1 MKKLK
6 TRSFTPLIPL
16 ILLVICF
23 LAYGVMI
30 PELGYY
36 WDDWPYAWINHM
48 FGPAGYPAFVSSDRP
63 HSAWIFMGLTTLLG
77 ERPLGYQ
84 ISGLL
89 LYWLCAV
96 LFWLLLRMVW
106 PRHEKEALW
115 AAMIF
120 TVYPGFLGHPN
131 ALIYNHHFAA
141 MALYLFSFIAM
152 VRALGEQGKRWWW
165 HIPAVLALVISQFSI
180 EYYIGWEAARLIVI
194 WVALTGNTPDRE
206 KRLSRSII
214 ALMPYWLAT
223 LGFLAW
229 RVLVLGFP
237 SYEPLGGEG
246 IGVISKSWL
255 LSVFEEIL
263 DAVVLVWR
271 HLIPPLG
278 EMRFTKTF
286 WLGYIA
292 LSLAGAGFTFVLLF
306 LRGQRRREN
315 ERVGES
321 SPQSF
326 ALPALAIGLLGVLFA
341 GVPFWLAGLPIRV
354 DHPTFS
360 RFTLAFI
367 PWTALLV
374 SVFLHSMARV
384 RWRWGRIVPIVLLA
398 MVVGGS
404 VGWHNWNANVYR
416 NDWKE
421 MQGYF
426 YQLVRRIPDLEPGTT
441 LIINDMKPLNLYS
454 DNSLTAVLN
463 WTYSPDKASTE
474 MDYMM
479 YYLSVRLGLGLPA
492 LEPGLPIDQQYRS
505 LHFSGSTDKLLVV
518 YYQPPGCLRV
528 LGPDD
533 ANRIPD
539 SFPEEMHEVLPLS
552 DLSLIRAD
560 STTKAQPPQNIFDLE
575 PPTSS
580 FCFAFQEADLAAQQ
594 GDWTRVAAIG
604 EKAFAG
610 EDVPNEL
617 TEYFVF
623 VEGYLRAGQPEE
635 AIALSQQV
643 SELSG
648 GGFDERLCHLW
659 RSTVV
664 DTPVLS
670 KDDSVLIKAEE
681 LFCNSN

>member
-1 MKKLK
+1 MNKNK
-6 TRSFTPLIPL
+6 THLISPLVPL
-16 ILLVICF
+16 SLLVICV

-48 FGPAGYPAFVSSDRP
+48 FGPHGYPAFVASDRP
-63 HSAWIFMGLTTLLG
+63 HSAWIFMGLTALLG
-77 ERPLGYQ
+77 ERPLGYH
-84 ISGLL
+84 ISGLF

-96 LFWLLLRMVW
+96 LFWFLLRMIW
-106 PRHEKEALW
+106 PQRGKEALW
-115 AAMIF
+115 AALIF

-141 MALYLFSFIAM
+141 MGLYLLSFILM
-152 VRALGEQGKRWWW
+152 VRALRVPEKNWFW
-165 HIPAVLALVISQFSI
+165 HIPAVLALALSQFSI
-180 EYYIGWEAARLIVI
+180 EYYVGWEAARLILI
-194 WVALTGNTPDRE
+194 WIVLTRNTPDRE
-206 KRLSRSII
+206 KRLGRSIL
-214 ALMPYWLAT
+214 ALTPYWLAT
-223 LGFLAW
+223 LGFLVW

-246 IGVISKSWL
+246 IGVISKGWL
-255 LSVFEEIL
+255 LSVFQEIL

-278 EMRFTKTF
+278 EMGFSKTF
-286 WLGYIA
+286 WLGYAA
-292 LSLAGAGFTFVLLF
+292 LSVAGAGLTLVLLL
-306 LRGQRRREN
+306 LRGRHNQQE
-315 ERVGES
+315 EEPDDES
-321 SPQSF
+321 PMPF
-326 ALPALAIGLLGVLFA
+326 GLPALITSVLGVLFA

-374 SVFLHSMARV
+374 TVFLHSITQI
-384 RWRWGRIVPIVLLA
+384 RWRQVKLIPVLLLA
-398 MVVGGS
+398 LVVGGS

-426 YQLVRRIPDLEPGTT
+426 YQLTQRIPDLEPGTT

-454 DNSLTAVLN
+454 DNSLTAILN
-463 WTYSPDKASTE
+463 WTYSPEKASTE

-492 LEPGLPIDQQYRS
+492 LKPGLPIEQQYRS

-518 YYQPPGCLRV
+518 FYQPPGCLRV
-528 LGPDD
+528 LGPED

-539 SFPEEMHEVLPLS
+539 SFPDEMREALPLS
-552 DLSLIRAD
+552 DPSLIRTDA
-560 STTKAQPPQNIFDLE
+560 TTQAEPPRNIFDLE

-580 FCFAFQEADLAAQQ
+580 FCFTFQEADLAAQQ
-594 GDWTRVAAIG
+594 GDWARVAELG
-604 EKAFAG
+604 EEAFSRD
-610 EDVPNEL
+610 DVPNEL

-623 VEGYLRAGQPEE
+623 IDGYLRAGQPEE
-635 AIALSQQV
+635 ALALSQQV

-648 GGFDERLCHLW
+648 GEFDERLCYLW
-659 RSTVV
+659 RATAE
-664 DTPVLS
+664 DTPQLFKNGGLLVE
-670 KDDSVLIKAEE
+670 AED

>member
-1 MKKLK
+1 
-6 TRSFTPLIPL
+6 
-16 ILLVICF
+16 
-23 LAYGVMI
+23 
-30 PELGYY
+30 
-36 WDDWPYAWINHM
+36 
-48 FGPAGYPAFVSSDRP
+48 
-63 HSAWIFMGLTTLLG
+63 
-77 ERPLGYQ
+77 
-84 ISGLL
+84 
-89 LYWLCAV
+89 
-96 LFWLLLRMVW
+96 
-106 PRHEKEALW
+106 
-115 AAMIF
+115 
-120 TVYPGFLGHPN
+120 
-131 ALIYNHHFAA
+131 
-141 MALYLFSFIAM
+141 
-152 VRALGEQGKRWWW
+152 
-165 HIPAVLALVISQFSI
+165 
-180 EYYIGWEAARLIVI
+180 
-194 WVALTGNTPDRE
+194 
-206 KRLSRSII
+206 
-214 ALMPYWLAT
+214 
-223 LGFLAW
+223 
-229 RVLVLGFP
+229 
-237 SYEPLGGEG
+237 
-246 IGVISKSWL
+246 
-255 LSVFEEIL
+255 
-263 DAVVLVWR
+263 
-271 HLIPPLG
+271 
-278 EMRFTKTF
+278 
-286 WLGYIA
+286 
-292 LSLAGAGFTFVLLF
+292 
-306 LRGQRRREN
+306 
-315 ERVGES
+315 
-321 SPQSF
+321 
-326 ALPALAIGLLGVLFA
+326 
-341 GVPFWLAGLPIRV
+341 
-354 DHPTFS
+354 
-360 RFTLAFI
+360 
-367 PWTALLV
+367 
-374 SVFLHSMARV
+374 
-384 RWRWGRIVPIVLLA
+384 

>member
-6 TRSFTPLIPL
+6 TRSFSPLIPL
-16 ILLVICF
+16 SLLVICF

-48 FGPAGYPAFVSSDRP
+48 FGPAGYPAFVASDRP
-63 HSAWIFMGLTTLLG
+63 HSAWIFMGLTALLG

-152 VRALGEQGKRWWW
+152 VCALREQKKGWWW
-165 HIPAVLALVISQFSI
+165 HVPAVLALALSQFSI
-180 EYYIGWEAARLIVI
+180 EYYIGWEAVRPIVI
-194 WVALTGNTPDRE
+194 WIALTRNKPDRD
-206 KRLSRSII
+206 KRIGRSI
-214 ALMPYWLAT
+214 LVLVPYWLAT

-237 SYEPLGGEG
+237 SYEPFGGEG
-246 IGVISKSWL
+246 VDVISPSWFF
-255 LSVFEEIL
+255 SVFEEIV

-278 EMRFTKTF
+278 EMGFTKTF
-286 WLGYIA
+286 WLGYTA
-292 LSLAGAGFTFVLLF
+292 LSLAGAGFIFVLL
-306 LRGQRRREN
+306 LWRDLRRRKD

-321 SPQSF
+321 SPQPF
-326 ALPALAIGLLGVLFA
+326 TLPTLITGILGVLFA
-341 GVPFWLAGLPIRV
+341 GVPFWLAGLPVRV

-367 PWTALLV
+367 PWTALLA
-374 SVFLHSMARV
+374 SIILHGISQIR
-384 RWRWGRIVPIVLLA
+384 RRWGRILPIILLTL
-398 MVVGGS
+398 VVGGS

-416 NDWKE
+416 NGWKE

-441 LIINDMKPLNLYS
+441 LIINDMRSLDLYS

-463 WTYSPDKASTE
+463 WTYSPEKASTE

-492 LEPGLPIDQQYRS
+492 LEPGLPIEQDYRS

-518 YYQPPGCLRV
+518 YYHPPGCLRV
-528 LGPDD
+528 LGAGD
-533 ANRIPD
+533 ANRIPNL
-539 SFPEEMHEVLPLS
+539 FPEEMQAVLPLS
-552 DLSLIRAD
+552 DPSLIRTEGA
-560 STTKAQPPQNIFDLE
+560 SRAEPPQNIFDLE
-575 PPTSS
+575 PTTS
-580 FCFAFQEADLAAQQ
+580 FCFLFQEADLAAQQ
-594 GDWTRVAAIG
+594 GDWTRVVELG
-604 EKAFAG
+604 KEAFAG
-610 EDVPNEL
+610 DDVPNEL

-623 VEGYLRAGQPEE
+623 IEGYLRAGQPEE
-635 AIALSQQV
+635 ALTLSQQV
-643 SELSG
+643 SELASG
-648 GGFDERLCHLW
+648 NFDERLCHLW
-659 RSTVV
+659 RSTAE
-664 DTPVLS
+664 DTP
-670 KDDSVLIKAEE
+670 E
-681 LFCNSN
+681 LFGAGGVLGEAEQLFCETN